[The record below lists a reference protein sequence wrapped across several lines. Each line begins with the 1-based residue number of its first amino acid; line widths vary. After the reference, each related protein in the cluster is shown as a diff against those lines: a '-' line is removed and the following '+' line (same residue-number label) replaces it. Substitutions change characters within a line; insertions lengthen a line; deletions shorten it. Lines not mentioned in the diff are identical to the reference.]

1 MDGLLSQEEINALFN
16 ATDDD
21 TTEEKDNA
29 AASAGNAEIL
39 SNEEKDAIGEISNI
53 SMGSSATT
61 LAALVNQ
68 KVDISTP
75 SVSVVNWEQLVS
87 SYDKPCI
94 FIQILYKEGLD
105 GNNILIL
112 KENDVKVIADLMM
125 GGDGTNTAGD
135 LSDLHLSAISEAMNQ
150 MMGSAST
157 SISSMIEAKVDITPP
172 DATFIDMTNVEDA
185 GKIASFLTKD
195 FVKVSFKMTVGDLVD
210 SELMQLYPV
219 EFAHNLYRK
228 FVGGDEPAPA
238 AAPEPTPAASAPTQ
252 PQSAPQAAAA
262 PDQNMA
268 GMGMG
273 MGMGQQPGMM
283 PNQGMMGYGMGMMPQ
298 QMQMPQMGFAMP
310 PQQEVNVA
318 PAQFQPFMQVQSPL
332 LQTENIDLLLDVPLE
347 VSVELGRTSRTIRE
361 ILDFAPGTVVELNR
375 LAGEPIDVLVNG
387 KYVAKGEVVVIGE
400 SFGIRIT
407 EVIK

>member
-1 MDGLLSQEEINALFN
+1 MDGLLSQEEINALFSS
-16 ATDDD
+16 ADD
-21 TTEEKDNA
+21 EEEVTSG
-29 AASAGNAEIL
+29 ASSDL
-39 SNEEKDAIGEISNI
+39 SAEEKDAIGEISNI

-75 SVSVVNWEQLVS
+75 TVTVLNWDELVS
-87 SYDKPCI
+87 KYDKPCI

-112 KENDVKVIADLMM
+112 KENDVKIIADLMM
-125 GGDGTNTAGD
+125 GGDGSNTAGD

-157 SISSMIEAKVDITPP
+157 SISSMIETKVDITPP
-172 DATFIDMTNVEDA
+172 SATIIEMNAVKDA
-185 GKIASFLTKD
+185 GEIAEFLKHD

-219 EFAHNLYRK
+219 EFAQSLYKK
-228 FVGGDEPAPA
+228 FVGDSAPAPAPA
-238 AAPEPTPAASAPTQ
+238 APAPAPAPAPAAPAPAPEP
-252 PQSAPQAAAA
+252 AAA
-262 PDQNMA
+262 QMA
-268 GMGMG
+268 MSQMPMGSVPMGMA
-273 MGMGQQPGMM
+273 
-283 PNQGMMGYGMGMMPQ
+283 
-298 QMQMPQMGFAMP
+298 MPQMAMP
-310 PQQEVNVA
+310 QMPMGDINVS

-332 LQTENIDLLLDVPLE
+332 LSTENIDLLLDVPLE
-347 VSVELGRTSRTIRE
+347 VSVELGRTSRTIKE

-407 EVIK
+407 DVIK

>member
-16 ATDDD
+16 STDDD
-21 TTEEKDNA
+21 VANA
-29 AASAGNAEIL
+29 ASGSSGEIL

-75 SVSVVNWEQLVS
+75 SVSIVNWEQLVGA
-87 SYDKPCI
+87 YDKPCI

-112 KENDVKVIADLMM
+112 KETDVKIIADLMM
-125 GGDGTNTAGD
+125 GGDGTNIDGE

-172 DATFIDMTNVEDA
+172 NASVIDMTNVTDA
-185 GKIASFLTKD
+185 GQIASFLTKD

-210 SELMQLYPV
+210 SELMQLYPI
-219 EFAHNLYRK
+219 EFARSLYRK

-238 AAPEPTPAASAPTQ
+238 PEPTPAAAAAPQ
-252 PQSAPQAAAA
+252 PQPAPQAAAA
-262 PDQNMA
+262 APNPAM
-268 GMGMG
+268 MG
-273 MGMGQQPGMM
+273 QPGMM
-283 PNQGMMGYGMGMMPQ
+283 PGQNMNMGYGMGMMPQ

-310 PQQEVNVA
+310 PQQEVNVS

>member
-16 ATDDD
+16 STDDD
-21 TTEEKDNA
+21 VAD
-29 AASAGNAEIL
+29 AASGSSGEIL

-75 SVSVVNWEQLVS
+75 SVSIVNWEQLVGA
-87 SYDKPCI
+87 YDKPCI

-112 KENDVKVIADLMM
+112 KETDVKIIADLMM
-125 GGDGTNTAGD
+125 GGDGTNIDGE

-172 DATFIDMTNVEDA
+172 NASVIDMTNVTDA
-185 GKIASFLTKD
+185 GQIASFLTKD

-210 SELMQLYPV
+210 SELMQLYPI
-219 EFAHNLYRK
+219 EFARNLYRK

-238 AAPEPTPAASAPTQ
+238 PEPTPAAAAAPQ
-252 PQSAPQAAAA
+252 PQPAPQAAAA
-262 PDQNMA
+262 APNPAM
-268 GMGMG
+268 MG
-273 MGMGQQPGMM
+273 QPGMM
-283 PNQGMMGYGMGMMPQ
+283 PGQNMNMGYGMGMMPQ

-310 PQQEVNVA
+310 PQQEVNVS

>member
-16 ATDDD
+16 STDDD
-21 TTEEKDNA
+21 TTEETT
-29 AASAGNAEIL
+29 AASASSATGESL
-39 SNEEKDAIGEISNI
+39 SGEEKDAIGEISNI

-75 SVSVVNWEQLVS
+75 SVSIVNWQQLVS
-87 SYDKPCI
+87 AYDKPCI

-125 GGDGTNTAGD
+125 GGDGTNTSGE

-172 DATFIDMTNVEDA
+172 NATVIDMTNVEDA
-185 GKIASFLTKD
+185 GKIASFLTHD

-210 SELMQLYPV
+210 SELMQLYPI
-219 EFAHNLYRK
+219 EFARNLYKK
-228 FVGGDEPAPA
+228 FVGGDQPAPAPEPAPA
-238 AAPEPTPAASAPTQ
+238 HQPAPHAAA
-252 PQSAPQAAAA
+252 AAAA
-262 PDQNMA
+262 PNQA
-268 GMGMG
+268 A
-273 MGMGQQPGMM
+273 MGQGMAPNPGMM
-283 PNQGMMGYGMGMMPQ
+283 NMGYGMGMMPQ

-310 PQQEVNVA
+310 PQQDVNVS

-347 VSVELGRTSRTIRE
+347 VSVELGRTSRTIKE

>member
-16 ATDDD
+16 SVDDD
-21 TTEEKDNA
+21 TTENTST
-29 AASAGNAEIL
+29 AASAASEGDTL

-75 SVSVVNWEQLVS
+75 SVSIVNWQQLVS

-172 DATFIDMTNVEDA
+172 NASVIDMTNVDDA
-185 GKIASFLTKD
+185 GKIASFLTSD

-210 SELMQLYPV
+210 SELMQLYPI
-219 EFAHNLYRK
+219 EFARSLYRK
-228 FVGGDEPAPA
+228 FVGGDEPE
-238 AAPEPTPAASAPTQ
+238 AAPEPAPQAAPQPTPQAASAPNQ
-252 PQSAPQAAAA
+252 
-262 PDQNMA
+262 
-268 GMGMG
+268 GM
-273 MGMGQQPGMM
+273 MGQQGMM
-283 PNQGMMGYGMGMMPQ
+283 PNMNMGYGMGMMPQ

-310 PQQEVNVA
+310 PQQEVNVS

-347 VSVELGRTSRTIRE
+347 VSVELGRTSRTIKE

>member
-16 ATDDD
+16 STDDD
-21 TTEEKDNA
+21 TAEETNTATSA
-29 AASAGNAEIL
+29 AAGPSESL
-39 SNEEKDAIGEISNI
+39 SGEEKDAIGEISNI
-53 SMGSSATT
+53 SMGSSATP

-75 SVSVVNWEQLVS
+75 SVSIVNWAQLVS

-125 GGDGTNTAGD
+125 GGDGTNTSGE

-172 DATFIDMTNVEDA
+172 NATVIDMTNVEDA

-210 SELMQLYPV
+210 SELMQLYPI
-219 EFAHNLYRK
+219 EFARNLYRK
-228 FVGGDEPAPA
+228 FVGGDQPAPAPEPAPA
-238 AAPEPTPAASAPTQ
+238 PQ
-252 PQSAPQAAAA
+252 PAPQAAAA
-262 PDQNMA
+262 PNP
-268 GMGMG
+268 GM
-273 MGMGQQPGMM
+273 MGQQGMAPNPGMM
-283 PNQGMMGYGMGMMPQ
+283 NMGYGMGMMPQ

-310 PQQEVNVA
+310 PQADVNVS

-347 VSVELGRTSRTIRE
+347 VSVELGRTSRTIKE

>member
-16 ATDDD
+16 STDDD
-21 TTEEKDNA
+21 VAD
-29 AASAGNAEIL
+29 AASGSSGEIL

-75 SVSVVNWEQLVS
+75 SVSIVNWEQLVGA
-87 SYDKPCI
+87 YDKPCI

-112 KENDVKVIADLMM
+112 KETDVKIIADLMM
-125 GGDGTNTAGD
+125 GGDGTNIDGE

-172 DATFIDMTNVEDA
+172 NASVIDMTNVTDA
-185 GKIASFLTKD
+185 GQIASFLTKD

-210 SELMQLYPV
+210 SELMQLYPI
-219 EFAHNLYRK
+219 EFARNLYRK
-228 FVGGDEPAPA
+228 FVGGDEPTP
-238 AAPEPTPAASAPTQ
+238 APEPTPAAAAAPQ
-252 PQSAPQAAAA
+252 PQPAPQAAAA
-262 PDQNMA
+262 APNPAM
-268 GMGMG
+268 MG
-273 MGMGQQPGMM
+273 QPGMM
-283 PNQGMMGYGMGMMPQ
+283 PGQNMNMGYGMGMMPQ

-310 PQQEVNVA
+310 PQQEVNVS

>member
-16 ATDDD
+16 STDDD
-21 TTEEKDNA
+21 IAD
-29 AASAGNAEIL
+29 AASGSSGEIL

-75 SVSVVNWEQLVS
+75 SVSIVNWEQLVGA
-87 SYDKPCI
+87 YDKPCI

-112 KENDVKVIADLMM
+112 KETDVKIIADLMM
-125 GGDGTNTAGD
+125 GGDGTNIDGE

-172 DATFIDMTNVEDA
+172 NASVIDMTNVTDA
-185 GKIASFLTKD
+185 GQIASFLTKD

-210 SELMQLYPV
+210 SELMQLYPI
-219 EFAHNLYRK
+219 EFARNLYRK

-238 AAPEPTPAASAPTQ
+238 PEPTPAAAAAPQ
-252 PQSAPQAAAA
+252 PQPAPQAAAA
-262 PDQNMA
+262 APNPAM
-268 GMGMG
+268 MG
-273 MGMGQQPGMM
+273 QPGMM
-283 PNQGMMGYGMGMMPQ
+283 PGQNMNMGYGMGMMPQ

-310 PQQEVNVA
+310 PQQEVNVS

>member
-16 ATDDD
+16 STDDD
-21 TTEEKDNA
+21 STEETTATA
-29 AASAGNAEIL
+29 AASTAAASGESL
-39 SNEEKDAIGEISNI
+39 SGEEKDAIGEISNI

-75 SVSVVNWEQLVS
+75 SVSIVNWEQLVGA
-87 SYDKPCI
+87 YDKPCI

-125 GGDGTNTAGD
+125 GGDGTNTSGE

-172 DATFIDMTNVEDA
+172 NATVIDMTNVEDA

-210 SELMQLYPV
+210 SELMQLYPI
-219 EFAHNLYRK
+219 EFARNLYRK
-228 FVGGDEPAPA
+228 FVGGDQPAPA
-238 AAPEPTPAASAPTQ
+238 AEPAPEPA
-252 PQSAPQAAAA
+252 APQAAAA
-262 PDQNMA
+262 PNP
-268 GMGMG
+268 GM
-273 MGMGQQPGMM
+273 MGQQGMAPNPGMM
-283 PNQGMMGYGMGMMPQ
+283 NMGYGMGMMPQ

-310 PQQEVNVA
+310 PQADVNVS

-347 VSVELGRTSRTIRE
+347 VSVELGRTSRTIKE